1 MVCVGKGA
9 QVWFVEVKRLRFGLC
24 RCRGSGLV
32 CVGAGA
38 QVWFVK
44 VKVLKFGLLLS
55 FGFFSSFSH
64 RSQSKI
70 YTPH

>member
-1 MVCVGKGA
+1 VKGSGLVCVGVGA
-9 QVWFVEVKRLRFGLC
+9 QVWFAQVKGLRFGLC

-32 CVGAGA
+32 CVGVEG
-38 QVWFVK
+38 
-44 VKVLKFGLLLS
+44 LRFGLLLS

-70 YTPH
+70 YTAH